1 MLDSQ
6 TRTCK
11 YTKNYISF
19 VERVY
24 APQVQNKD
32 VKPIYLYLRKVD
44 KHGEIECTFIKNMR
58 AMQTIL
64 STDNKTAV
72 TTSKVL
78 HYCHKCLSG
87 FITQHSYNDHMLY
100 CAGLNVEAH
109 LFKKEGHFKFDKHS
123 CVDAPPFMMF
133 FDVETRLVHESKSLS
148 TMVLV
153 SYAIGVVFNDGI
165 DLPMFSLYRSSHQ
178 TYRELRTFNIP
189 SIIKQAILHDDKKKC
204 RQLAASIVGK
214 KPYAINEKLFNDIF
228 SIACRNVLYEFYL
241 PKNRDLSF
249 SAQNRFMKS
258 VNSGD
263 KCVLCDIPVDLC
275 LTESLDR
282 NRAVLEAQSYEI
294 YRLVCERRTSRGVY
308 EKLNEKDFISKLLL
322 VNIYYEAYTQ
332 LDRTLQY
339 ESIDGCEPDLEC
351 GWDPIRAAKRL
362 DLELDVM
369 EAVQS
374 LFAKV
379 VEPSGNFAEQADE
392 FSDMYDEYLDNTVKK
407 KSDDLG
413 APDRTLYMRMFI
425 TMYIMSDV
433 GDYTDIAAS
442 DYTTLQNAYDDGSA
456 VHHDHFSGM
465 YLFSKSLVCCV
476 V

>member
-1 MLDSQ
+1 MIQTLKAKVLKGIDNTLKPAGECSYYSLLGGLKLLKKEKSVDKHHRKRIKRIFEEHRASLKNCPELSYALIIAKINEEIQEHGVQVYVYKESTKCNIVRVLDSQ

-11 YTKNYISF
+11 YTKNYVSF

-72 TTSKVL
+72 TTSKVP

-100 CAGLNVEAH
+100 CAGPNVEAH

-123 CVDAPPFMMF
+123 CVDAPPFMF
-133 FDVETRLVHESKSLS
+133 FDVETRLVHESESLS
-148 TMVLV
+148 TMYLV

-178 TYRELRTFNIP
+178 TYRELHTFNIP
-189 SIIKQAILHDDKKKC
+189 SVIKQAILHDDKKKC

-214 KPYAINEKLFNDIF
+214 KPYAINEQLFNDIF
-228 SIACRNVLYEFYL
+228 SIASACRNVLYKFYL

-282 NRAVLEAQSYEI
+282 NRAVLEARSYEI

-308 EKLNEKDFISKLLL
+308 E
-322 VNIYYEAYTQ
+322 
-332 LDRTLQY
+332 
-339 ESIDGCEPDLEC
+339 
-351 GWDPIRAAKRL
+351 
-362 DLELDVM
+362 
-369 EAVQS
+369 
-374 LFAKV
+374 
-379 VEPSGNFAEQADE
+379 
-392 FSDMYDEYLDNTVKK
+392 
-407 KSDDLG
+407 
-413 APDRTLYMRMFI
+413 
-425 TMYIMSDV
+425 
-433 GDYTDIAAS
+433 
-442 DYTTLQNAYDDGSA
+442 
-456 VHHDHFSGM
+456 
-465 YLFSKSLVCCV
+465 
-476 V
+476 